1 MSTWMNGKTLMNNT
15 TLLEKKEFYCNLNMD
30 DITDVDYMYAKRVC
44 EDFEIKSF
52 GEYHDL
58 YLRSDT
64 LPLADVFKNFRKIS
78 LKIYHLD
85 PVKFLSAPGLH
96 DTDMLLIVEKG
107 IR

>member
-30 DITDVDYMYAKRVC
+30 DITDVDYMYAKRNC
-44 EDFEIKSF
+44 EDFEIKGF

-64 LPLADVFKNFRKIS
+64 LPLADVFENFRKTS